1 MLVSFL
7 CHIADV
13 WKKKLVPSAYTSGHN
28 QGLYCDKSYRTPS
41 PHWNHPSPPPPPPPA
56 PINTCQYGGI
66 IALFTAEYYRS
77 CLNFGGAILSCSCGI
92 LAKHF
97 GIQQQNR
104 EHYIT
109 DHQIIL
115 FFHQKLSFPIFCI
128 WSLIMQINA
137 KHLGKMFT
145 RWHFEIFLL
154 FFSGYRIWYLMQ
166 IVINGDNL
174 HEMSNQDL
182 WKNKKNNISVI
193 C

>member
-1 MLVSFL
+1 MRGKNKYHLLTHLV
-7 CHIADV
+7 IIRV
-13 WKKKLVPSAYTSGHN
+13 YTVTKATGH
-28 QGLYCDKSYRTPS
+28 LRLTETT
-41 PHWNHPSPPPPPPPA
+41 PPPA
-56 PINTCQYGGI
+56 PPINTCQYGGI

-77 CLNFGGAILSCSCGI
+77 CPNFGGAILSCSCGI

-109 DHQIIL
+109 DQIIL
-115 FFHQKLSFPIFCI
+115 FFHQKLSFPTSCI

-154 FFSGYRIWYLMQ
+154 FFSGHRIWYHMQ
-166 IVINGDNL
+166 IIINGDNL
-174 HEMSNQDL
+174 HEMINQDL
-182 WKNKKNNISVI
+182 WKNKKITSVCHLLNILRWKKQ
-193 C
+193 CCYYR